1 MRINVRTWSDQYCKR
16 YFKLDL
22 YSIITQFFPLFD
34 WPCILTPTL
43 VYPLTEENL
52 AKAKST
58 EKMALWQIKDVIAK
72 EGRDIA
78 GLILEPIQG
87 QGGDNHFRAEFIH
100 EIRQICSENEQLV

>member
-34 WPCILTPTL
+34 WPCILTPNL

-52 AKAKST
+52 AKAKLT
-58 EKMALWQIKDVIAK
+58 EKMALGQIKDVIAK

-87 QGGDNHFRAEFIH
+87 QGVITISGQSLFTRSGRFAAKMKSF
-100 EIRQICSENEQLV
+100 